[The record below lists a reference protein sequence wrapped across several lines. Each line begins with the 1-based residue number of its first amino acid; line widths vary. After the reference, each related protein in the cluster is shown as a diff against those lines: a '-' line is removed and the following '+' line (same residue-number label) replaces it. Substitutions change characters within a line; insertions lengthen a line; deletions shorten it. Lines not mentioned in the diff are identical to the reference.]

1 MRPLAT
7 LASARHAD
15 PTRRRERPALPVP
28 AWPLLP
34 GLLFLAASLAVYYQY
49 QRHFPAVPLDLE
61 VYRGGLAAYRDGAAV
76 YRADYGQIHM
86 PFTYPPAALV
96 LFYPLGL
103 ASLTATQVTL
113 TALGFAATYL
123 VAWAVTGMLGYR
135 GTAGRIGIA
144 AAFTGLALWL
154 EPFQRSA
161 DFGQINA
168 ILLGLVVVDLAL
180 LRRTRFA
187 GAGIGVAAAI
197 KLVPAVFVLYL
208 LLSRRFR
215 AAATAVGTFLVI
227 SVAGVA
233 AVPHSAEFW
242 LSGLF
247 IRGDRVTGGNGPD
260 SSGNQSLRGFF
271 ARLLDEPS
279 STASLALWV
288 ISVVVVGVLG
298 LALAV
303 RAERRGEDAA
313 AMCLVALTAL
323 LVSPVSW
330 THHWV
335 WVLPFLMVLADAV
348 LRLRGPVQT
357 LAAAVPA
364 LLAAAFAVWPTQMTD
379 DGPLKAHGIIWVAHR
394 HGGLGYH
401 LGLQLYVYAGLAVL
415 ALAALWLWSDRP
427 AVTEQSVPAVP
438 AQRVP
443 VAVPGL
449 TRTAARTEPETLT
462 VRRE

>member
-7 LASARHAD
+7 LAPTVRAVQ
-15 PTRRRERPALPVP
+15 TRRRALPARHVP

-34 GLLFLAASLAVYYQY
+34 GLIFLAASLAAAYQH
-49 QRHFPAVPLDLE
+49 QRYLPTGPLDLE
-61 VYRGGLAAYRDGAAV
+61 VYRGGIEAFRDGAAV
-76 YRADYGQIHM
+76 YRRDYGQIHM

-103 ASLTATQVTL
+103 ASLQTTHLILVA
-113 TALGFAATYL
+113 AGFAVTCL

-135 GTAGRIGIA
+135 GAAGRLGIA
-144 AAFTGLALWL
+144 AAVTGLAPWL
-154 EPFQRSA
+154 EPFQRNA
-161 DFGQINA
+161 DFGQVNA
-168 ILLGLVVVDLAL
+168 ILMALVVVDLAL
-180 LRRTRFA
+180 LRRTRLA
-187 GAGIGVAAAI
+187 GVGIGVAAAI

-208 LLSRRFR
+208 ILTRRFR
-215 AAATAVGTFLVI
+215 AAATAAGTFVLV

-233 AVPHSAEFW
+233 MVPHSAEFW

-247 IRGDRVTGGNGPD
+247 ISGDRVVGGNGPD

-271 ARLLDEPS
+271 ARIVDDPS
-279 STASLALWV
+279 STTSTVLWLLCAA
-288 ISVVVVGVLG
+288 VVGVLG

-303 RAERRGEDAA
+303 RAERRGDDAA

-323 LVSPVSW
+323 LISPVSW

-335 WVLPFLMVLADAV
+335 WILPILVVLADAV

-357 LAAAVPA
+357 LAAATPA
-364 LLAAAFAVWPTQMTD
+364 LFAAAFAVWPGRMTD
-379 DGPLKAHGIIWVAHR
+379 EAPLKAHGLIWVAHR

-401 LGLQLYVYAGLAVL
+401 VGLQLYVLAGLAL
-415 ALAALWLWSDRP
+415 LGLAALWLWRDPEAGTDQP
-427 AVTEQSVPAVP
+427 AAAVP

-443 VAVPGL
+443 AGVSGDRVTHDLG
-449 TRTAARTEPETLT
+449 
-462 VRRE
+462 